1 MYDWIVPE
9 AEVIVQDP
17 IQDTRR
23 FVKDSGKAAEVSFQV
38 EVTKSHRF
46 SIVKM
51 SMKRSYCW
59 WVVLWATSGGVG
71 RGGSDSID

>member
-23 FVKDSGKAAEVSFQV
+23 FVKDSGKAAEVCFQV

-46 SIVKM
+46 SIVKNEHEKILLLVG
-51 SMKRSYCW
+51 SSVGNFWRGW
-59 WVVLWATSGGVG
+59 G
-71 RGGSDSID
+71 RGDSID